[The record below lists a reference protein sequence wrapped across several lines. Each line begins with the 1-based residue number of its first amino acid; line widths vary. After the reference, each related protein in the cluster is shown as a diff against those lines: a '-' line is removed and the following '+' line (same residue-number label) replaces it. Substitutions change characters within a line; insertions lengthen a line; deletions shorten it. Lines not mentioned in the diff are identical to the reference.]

1 MLSGLK
7 EVSEEMVDVI
17 NCTQLNM
24 LENNFGGKILVSSL
38 CFQYYSENK
47 VSMLKKKKKKKRT
60 KTEDLYYLDLNKR
73 IHIRRANLKSLQ
85 IHQSF

>member
-47 VSMLKKKKKKKRT
+47 VSMLKKKKKKKEPKQ
-60 KTEDLYYLDLNKR
+60 KTYIILTLTRESTYKEP
-73 IHIRRANLKSLQ
+73 I
-85 IHQSF
+85 

>member
-7 EVSEEMVDVI
+7 EDSEEMVDVI

-38 CFQYYSENK
+38 CFQYYSKNK
-47 VSMLKKKKKKKRT
+47 VSMLKKKKKKK
-60 KTEDLYYLDLNKR
+60 KKNQN
-73 IHIRRANLKSLQ
+73 RRLILS
-85 IHQSF
+85 

>member
-24 LENNFGGKILVSSL
+24 LENDFGGKILVSSL

-47 VSMLKKKKKKKRT
+47 VSMLKKKKKKK
-60 KTEDLYYLDLNKR
+60 KKQN
-73 IHIRRANLKSLQ
+73 RRLILS
-85 IHQSF
+85 